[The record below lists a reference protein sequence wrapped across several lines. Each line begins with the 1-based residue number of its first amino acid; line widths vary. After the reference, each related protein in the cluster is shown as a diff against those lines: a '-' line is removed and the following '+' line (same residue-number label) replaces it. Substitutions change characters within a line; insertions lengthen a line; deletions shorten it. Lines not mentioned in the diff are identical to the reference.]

1 MARGKFYL
9 DKGNAKIWGVC
20 SGLADYTG
28 IDATWVRVGMVLL
41 TVLVTGLTIPA
52 YILAAML
59 ADNKPHYLYSD
70 QEEERML
77 SRMARTRSGSGRV
90 RRDLA
95 DIDRRVADVE
105 AHYSASNSR
114 LAAEIDAL
122 R

>member
-9 DKGNAKIWGVC
+9 DKSNAKIWGVC
-20 SGLADYTG
+20 SGIADYTG
-28 IDATWVRVGMVLL
+28 IDATWVRVGTVLL
-41 TVLVTGLTIPA
+41 TVLVSPVTIPA

-59 ADNKPHYLYSD
+59 ADKKPGYLYD
-70 QEEERML
+70 DTEEARLLNRM
-77 SRMARTRSGSGRV
+77 MRTRSSRM
-90 RRDLA
+90 RSDLA
-95 DIDRRVADVE
+95 DIDRRVANVE